1 MKIYDC
7 RINGNGHA
15 KDHLHF
21 NFIRDDQIQDK
32 NSIAKI

>member
-1 MKIYDC
+1 ME
-7 RINGNGHA
+7 

-32 NSIAKI
+32 IQLQKYSLQIDFNYV